1 MVRHLIGTKTSP
13 RKTFLIKDQDN
24 LVKIKQL
31 NVMEV
36 VVLYAIL
43 LEKIK
48 RVSLKKLI
56 ILFQ

>member
-1 MVRHLIGTKTSP
+1 MVRHLIGTKNSP

-31 NVMEV
+31 NVMGV

>member
-1 MVRHLIGTKTSP
+1 MVRHLIATKTSP

-24 LVKIKQL
+24 LVKIKQP

-36 VVLYAIL
+36 VILYAIL

-48 RVSLKKLI
+48 KSKYY
-56 ILFQ
+56 